1 MSYANETE
9 VAVAVQS
16 SNVVQNDKATFQ
28 SPFQV
33 ALNAI
38 HTLED
43 KRVVWEEGVYKTS
56 NQALYEILAECLI
69 YGGELTTT
77 EASSARRDALQAFY
91 KERKYRWKAETP
103 LMTKIVRAVF
113 GDIDRRRIST
123 YSLVLRKAKKE
134 NILPNDFAAWVEEEG
149 GVQEIRLGQSA
160 TFVSPKVKA
169 ERAQESFKQINKL
182 ASVKTEALAAFFDAD
197 KVGNH
202 FVMLAQLEAD
212 GSYTV
217 KALLDS
223 GAAVNASFTALYQ
236 QQKAANDKEAS
247 QSAEQ
252 KKAA

>member
-1 MSYANETE
+1 MSNAIEN
-9 VAVAVQS
+9 AVAVNVPN

-33 ALNAI
+33 AVNTI
-38 HTLED
+38 HALES
-43 KRVVWEEGVYKTS
+43 KRKTWEEGVYKTS
-56 NQALYEILAECLI
+56 NQALYEILSECLI

-77 EASSARRDALQAFY
+77 EASSARRDALQTFY
-91 KERKYRWKAETP
+91 KERGYRWKAETP

-123 YSLVLRKAKKE
+123 YSLVLRQAKKE
-134 NILPNDFAAWVEEEG
+134 NILPSDFADWVEQRG
-149 GVQEIRLGQSA
+149 GVQEVRLAQSA

-169 ERAQESFKQINKL
+169 EKAQESFKQINKL

-247 QSAEQ
+247 ESAEQ